1 MLLILNY
8 FLQGSAMMFIAEES
22 QVMDVLSGKM
32 HLCDF
37 AYDLEECPDHNHCT
51 GPGGTKY
58 TADGLY
64 SYDIWS
70 VRIYMRD
77 TLKAA
82 VSGTPLD
89 SPELKKKVDKAFAP
103 GEYGMENY
111 WCRVLA
117 CFIFM
122 MAEVRDLFK
131 TCELIAVLW
140 HTPHHGESW
149 VYKEGANGDGDPLMS
164 LKFRVAGMP
173 IAWKIL
179 NFFILVVPKVF
190 LLYNVCWMGLRFLME
205 TAGIIDL
212 VLGAMTMDF
221 ILTLDELIFDGL
233 GSATTK
239 YIMGELEGFAMET
252 GDGDDI
258 VVDTNTS
265 HKTKWGAIKL
275 TLPRRLIFTLLVLFI
290 FEVRYYWVNCDRV
303 DNMYV
308 SKPLYLPKS
317 ANFNFMNFL
326 TGIVEKR
333 KGAVW
338 EMTENQTDL

>member
-1 MLLILNY
+1 
-8 FLQGSAMMFIAEES
+8 
-22 QVMDVLSGKM
+22 
-32 HLCDF
+32 
-37 AYDLEECPDHNHCT
+37 
-51 GPGGTKY
+51 
-58 TADGLY
+58 
-64 SYDIWS
+64 
-70 VRIYMRD
+70 MRD

-82 VSGTPLD
+82 AKGTKLD
-89 SPELKKKVDKAFAP
+89 TDEFIKKVHETFAP

-149 VYKEGANGDGDPLMS
+149 VYKEGSNGDGDPLLT

-173 IAWKIL
+173 ILWKIL
-179 NFFILVVPKVF
+179 NFFILVIPKVF

-221 ILTLDELIFDGL
+221 ILTLDELIFAAL

-239 YIMGELEGFAMET
+239 HIMGELEGFAMSD
-252 GDGDDI
+252 DGDDI
-258 VVDTNTS
+258 VVDTNAS
-265 HKTKWGAIKL
+265 HKTKWGAVKL
-275 TLPRRLIFTLLVLFI
+275 TLPRRLIFTLIVLFI
-290 FEVRYYWVNCDRV
+290 FEMRYYYINCKRV
-303 DNMYV
+303 DGMWV
-308 SKPLYLPKS
+308 SQPLFLPTKTTYT
-317 ANFNFMNFL
+317 FWMFL
-326 TGIVEKR
+326 TGHVPTEDTP
-333 KGAVW
+333 VW
-338 EMTENQTDL
+338 EMDPTKSDL